1 MCAQLVEAPVPVH
14 VRLMSTLPLPR
25 LNVSTSVPFALIGA
39 AVTLLDDI
47 ATSVVAAATASVYI
61 SDQSHG
67 IVAANWMTV
76 VLLGVLATVGLIG
89 VRGSAGVTLATL
101 GLHVRVFPRQNE
113 SQRT

>member
-1 MCAQLVEAPVPVH
+1 MCAQLVEALTLVDVQ
-14 VRLMSTLPLPR
+14 LTSSLPLPR

-76 VLLGVLATVGLIG
+76 VLLGVIATVGLIG

-101 GLHVRVFPRQNE
+101 GLHVRVFSRQNE

>member
-1 MCAQLVEAPVPVH
+1 
-14 VRLMSTLPLPR
+14 
-25 LNVSTSVPFALIGA
+25 VSTSVPFALIGA

-76 VLLGVLATVGLIG
+76 VLLGVIATVGLIG

-101 GLHVRVFPRQNE
+101 GLHVRSLRRQYAD
-113 SQRT
+113 QRARRVD